1 MSSIRSDTLRELT
14 PPPAALQ
21 VDVYA
26 VGAIAYEFIYGRP
39 PFYRRDRA
47 EKKALILKGKLVFTS
62 AFSVQAQ
69 VRRSRLAAWPSLH
82 RALQRACTH
91 GCCAWKGHRCH
102 IAHSRGDH
110 GGAR

>member
-1 MSSIRSDTLRELT
+1 M
-14 PPPAALQ
+14 Q
-21 VDVYA
+21 VDLYA

-69 VRRSRLAAWPSLH
+69 VCLSGSVL
-82 RALQRACTH
+82 
-91 GCCAWKGHRCH
+91 
-102 IAHSRGDH
+102 
-110 GGAR
+110 